1 MAREFTVARGKFN
14 TLIVFNGHNNKVIS
28 QFSSLYTEIGT
39 LRLHQRSVRVQWMVI
54 KTETHSGE
62 SSESISG
69 VLSHKRASVPFST
82 FPQGSA
88 IIMKKRDRE
97 IVRGKGRLGSYT

>member
-1 MAREFTVARGKFN
+1 
-14 TLIVFNGHNNKVIS
+14 
-28 QFSSLYTEIGT
+28 
-39 LRLHQRSVRVQWMVI
+39 MVI

-88 IIMKKRDRE
+88 VIMKKRDRE
-97 IVRGKGRLGSYT
+97 IVRGRGQLESPIPDRSPAFMSSAAVVVYRRSVKGDIS